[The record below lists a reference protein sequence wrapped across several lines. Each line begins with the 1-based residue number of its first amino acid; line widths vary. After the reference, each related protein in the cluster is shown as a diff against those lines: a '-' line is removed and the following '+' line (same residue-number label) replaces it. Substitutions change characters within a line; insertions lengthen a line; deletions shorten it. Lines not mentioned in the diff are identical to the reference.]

1 MSTIRLRRLRPP
13 SSHLLKS
20 KHSSHSS
27 PAPPARSAL
36 LSRLYSFLPHVISH
50 PCTSLS
56 SFFASFGTYLST
68 HQVPSLLLTAL
79 IICSLLS
86 PSLLLYFAPPSTS
99 HSAALSN
106 SPLTSRGRGEL
117 VWELE
122 GLKRQG
128 LISTEEPVCWDR
140 VKKYYELTGRELGGR
155 RLRVEQLLVNVNLLR
170 KGGKAQS
177 EQAKAGTIG
186 KDVIHKSWKLEKE
199 LEKRLIQGMIEGND
213 CLRDQQNGNCAV
225 LSPARWWQDEQTLLN
240 DGDVHETLSRP
251 PPPNGGHRLGE
262 DPELES
268 PDSLPLTLS
277 ETFVGVGFDRSGS
290 VKTAQHLILTFF
302 LQDVPS
308 RSTLP
313 PTSTTSTISSGRQP
327 VPVHTSSSNST
338 VLEDLE
344 REQAKLNW
352 RKAVREVIQ
361 GINHSELE
369 AEKEQDRMILG
380 ISNESKNTLTRHVLL
395 KYLPHLV
402 VDAHPR
408 RLENIIYAF
417 GYLLVIV
424 YVARYIRRLRAHSKM
439 GLIITGIAEL
449 SSSGIMSVS
458 ICWLMG
464 WNLGLVPW
472 NLMAFLVL
480 TSGLDNMILVLRA
493 ISQTDLNLTVPERM
507 AVGLK
512 QVGVEMTVLLMVEE
526 LIAAWLLWFV
536 EITVMRQWIRFGAV
550 VLAVDY
556 FLELTFFS
564 TVLSI
569 DIQRLELADLL
580 AHNASASQSS
590 NDPVSS
596 QTSTSSKSQIMSK
609 SSSTQKSFEGF
620 IKGSWKVLKDRPAKT
635 STVAF
640 LWVINVL
647 LWAFY
652 GSEHYLPATCSQTA
666 LSSDRPF
673 LAPSLDPSLSRALR
687 LGQTD
692 PSAASHLSVPLGS
705 GQAFWNLVNP
715 NNASSVQI
723 YLEPT
728 ISIQLFET
736 PTSHLDNSYS
746 SSFDD
751 DELHRSPAPES
762 IQLGRTGG
770 VTDLLNRDDGE
781 VGVWTKVMI
790 VVLPILAVMGLLRLL
805 LVYLLK
811 DAELLQAR
819 WGSEERVSGREK
831 DEDGS
836 VSADDQAEVE
846 VVNGIEPARRQHRG
860 DVELMATGGEV
871 IVSWAGLEEEIQVRR
886 RIVSSPIS
894 ASGRPSFDRSNSE
907 PDPALFATRL
917 HIPLAAEPVSILA
930 LSVDS
935 EGKFCSAV
943 TNRGRVFVWAL
954 ERGGTLVDFG
964 TSPSE
969 GVAIATPGPNT
980 SKEGKRGETPA
991 PPLTMNGT
999 NGGSR
1004 FKSTNEPCFY
1014 SLHGQ
1019 GKIVRWNCG
1028 SCEVETILERDQE
1041 EEVEIVRRQ
1050 LIVPTN
1056 SFDGTT
1062 TPLLV
1067 QTLEDG
1073 RLKLV
1078 RLDVEESRRIAFDL
1092 PNSNEAGRGGSIV
1105 ALATFPV
1112 VSPVLGSVVDQ
1123 SIVAV
1128 SHPSSGLTFYS
1139 VSPSLPPTPLVTLP
1153 PLDSS
1158 IRQLRLT
1165 RAPADNVCSSCLET
1179 VQDGFLASVSSRTQ
1193 LRVYRIFTP
1202 PISSSI
1208 ETCACNS
1215 SLEALGVSRSR
1226 ASSFGI
1232 LGASPAMSRVLS
1244 NGANSSRRFS
1254 PRKKPTTPT
1263 RPVAFNSNP
1272 SSTMSTST
1280 SADPFLVASQSNAPS
1295 NLNDPSNAV
1304 TPAQARKASFSSNAQ
1319 LSPAPP
1325 PPKRTTSATSL
1336 EDTSP
1341 SPTVKSSPESPPEE
1355 AASIQLRGIEVATI
1369 AIDDR
1374 SGWEVAGDRIVGLR
1388 RKKGEEGRGWE
1399 VWSLSLGRQG
1409 GKIEEGYREG
1419 TTSLSRLLADLDS
1432 TEEDQQ
1438 QTRPHTSFLVP
1449 PARNSTLRRRHSPQ
1463 PYSSLRSDRTPD
1475 SSPSLPFSRVG
1486 PLTQSFS
1493 STSVSIALGNQ
1504 IVTLSPSSPIL
1515 KDTIDS
1521 NSNSRGLGLPPTT
1534 RF

>member
-1 MSTIRLRRLRPP
+1 MSSIRLRRLRPRNSTTASSP
-13 SSHLLKS
+13 SPNSS
-20 KHSSHSS
+20 PSHSPAS
-27 PAPPARSAL
+27 PS
-36 LSRLYSFLPHVISH
+36 LSLSSTLYSWLPHVVTH
-50 PCTSLS
+50 PCTSMS
-56 SFFASFGTYLST
+56 AFFASFGTYLST

-86 PSLLLYFAPPSTS
+86 PSLLLYFVPPSS
-99 HSAALSN
+99 SPSVSN

-140 VKKYYELTGRELGGR
+140 VKKYYELTGRESGGR
-155 RLRVEQLLVNVNLLR
+155 RLRVEQLLINVNLLR
-170 KGGKAQS
+170 KKGTKSNSDLGGGGQRGS
-177 EQAKAGTIG
+177 TIS
-186 KDVIHKSWKLEKE
+186 KDVLHKSWKLEKE
-199 LEKRLIQGMIEGND
+199 LEKRLLEGLIEGND
-213 CLRDQQNGNCAV
+213 CLREEGNCAV
-225 LSPARWWQDEQTLLN
+225 LSPTKWWRDEQSLLG
-240 DGDVHETLSRP
+240 DEDVHETLSAP
-251 PPPNGGHRLGE
+251 PPSRHGNESIVDENGEFER
-262 DPELES
+262 PW
-268 PDSLPLTLS
+268 SLPLTLS
-277 ETFVGVGFDRSGS
+277 ETFVGAGRDRSGS

-313 PTSTTSTISSGRQP
+313 PTLTSAA
-327 VPVHTSSSNST
+327 TSSNRPPLALNSADSNST
-338 VLEDLE
+338 VLEDVE
-344 REQAKLNW
+344 REQARLHW
-352 RKAVREVIQ
+352 RRAVRDVIE
-361 GINHSELE
+361 GINHEEE
-369 AEKEQDRMILG
+369 AKVRVVLG
-380 ISNESKNTLTRHVLL
+380 IMSESKSNLTRHVLL
-395 KYLPHLV
+395 KFLPHLV

-424 YVARYIRRLRAHSKM
+424 YVTRYIRRLRAHSKM

-507 AVGLK
+507 AVGLR

-580 AHNASASQSS
+580 AHNTSASTDSVPPESS
-590 NDPVSS
+590 ETTKSS
-596 QTSTSSKSQIMSK
+596 TMKK

-620 IKGSWKVLKDRPAKT
+620 VKGSWKVLKDRPAKT

-728 ISIQLFET
+728 ISIQLFQN
-736 PTSHLDNSYS
+736 PTTSLDTSYS
-746 SSFDD
+746 SDFDD
-751 DELHRSPAPES
+751 DEFYRSPAPES
-762 IQLGRTGG
+762 LQLSRAE
-770 VTDLLNRDDGE
+770 LAIRDDGE

-790 VVLPILAVMGLLRLL
+790 VVLPILMVMGLLRLL

-819 WGSEERVSGREK
+819 WGSEERVSGRAK

-836 VSADDQAEVE
+836 VNGEDQAEIE
-846 VVNGIEPARRQHRG
+846 VVKGIEPARRQHRG
-860 DVELMATGGEV
+860 DVELVANGGHI

-886 RIVSSPIS
+886 RIPSVAPSSTP
-894 ASGRPSFDRSNSE
+894 RPSFDRRDSSSDS
-907 PDPALFATRL
+907 PPSFATRL
-917 HIPLAAEPVSILA
+917 HIPLAADPVSIVSLA
-930 LSVDS
+930 VDS
-935 EGKFCSAV
+935 EGKFCAAV
-943 TNRGRVFVWAL
+943 TNRGRVFVWSL

-964 TSPSE
+964 SSHPRALT
-969 GVAIATPGPNT
+969 VAAPGPT
-980 SKEGKRGETPA
+980 SAKDQKKAETPA
-991 PPLTMNGT
+991 PPLSFT
-999 NGGSR
+999 GSR
-1004 FKSTNEPCFY
+1004 IKSSSEPCFY
-1014 SLHGQ
+1014 SLHAEGEV
-1019 GKIVRWNCG
+1019 VRWNCG
-1028 SCEVETILERDQE
+1028 SCEAETVAEADEKKE
-1041 EEVEIVRRQ
+1041 EDEEEIVRRQ

-1062 TPLLV
+1062 TPLLAR
-1067 QTLEDG
+1067 TYKDG
-1073 RLKLV
+1073 RLQLV
-1078 RLDVEESRRIAFDL
+1078 RIDTGGSRRIVFDL
-1092 PNSNEAGRGGSIV
+1092 NEGGGGSIV
-1105 ALATFPV
+1105 ALSTFPI
-1112 VSPVLGSVVDQ
+1112 VLSVVGLVVDH

-1128 SHPSSGLTFYS
+1128 SHPSNGIIFYAL
-1139 VSPSLPPTPLVTLP
+1139 SPSPSPSPSPAQIASLP
-1153 PLDSS
+1153 PLDSP
-1158 IRQLRLT
+1158 IRQIRLQS
-1165 RAPADNVCSSCLET
+1165 APSDTVCSSCLET
-1179 VQDGFLASVSSRTQ
+1179 IQDGFLASISTRTT
-1193 LRVYRIFTP
+1193 LKVYRIFTP
-1202 PISSSI
+1202 PISASI

-1215 SLEALGVSRSR
+1215 SVDALEASRSR
-1226 ASSFGI
+1226 AAS
-1232 LGASPAMSRVLS
+1232 LTVVGASPAMTRVLS
-1244 NGANSSRRFS
+1244 NGGSSRRFS

-1272 SSTMSTST
+1272 SSSPMPASSST
-1280 SADPFLVASQSNAPS
+1280 DPFLVAATYSDS
-1295 NLNDPSNAV
+1295 NDPSTLG
-1304 TPAQARKASFSSNAQ
+1304 TPSQDRRPSFSSQ
-1319 LSPAPP
+1319 QRLSPAPP
-1325 PPKRTTSATSL
+1325 PPKRTQSGTSID
-1336 EDTSP
+1336 EISP
-1341 SPTVKSSPESPPEE
+1341 PSTAKSSPESPTDEGGPT
-1355 AASIQLRGIEVATI
+1355 QLRSLEVATVEL
-1369 AIDDR
+1369 DER

-1388 RKKGEEGRGWE
+1388 RRKGTGWE
-1399 VWSLSLGRQG
+1399 VWTLSLGRPG
-1409 GKIEEGYREG
+1409 SKLEEGYREG
-1419 TTSLSRLLADLDS
+1419 STPLRHLLDNLSSID
-1432 TEEDQQ
+1432 EE
-1438 QTRPHTSFLVP
+1438 PPSSFLAP
-1449 PARNSTLRRRHSPQ
+1449 PRNPAVRRRRSPNIPS
-1463 PYSSLRSDRTPD
+1463 PYSD
-1475 SSPSLPFSRVG
+1475 SIAPSFDDAPSLPFSRVG

-1493 STSVSIALGNQ
+1493 SSAVTVALGNQ
-1504 IVTLSPSSPIL
+1504 IVTLSPS
-1515 KDTIDS
+1515 KDTVIS
-1521 NSNSRGLGLPPTT
+1521 SRTSISAST
-1534 RF
+1534 NRF

>member
-1 MSTIRLRRLRPP
+1 MSSIRLRRLRPQ
-13 SSHLLKS
+13 SSHLFKS
-20 KHSSHSS
+20 KQPSHSS
-27 PAPPARSAL
+27 PAPPAPLTL
-36 LSRLYSFLPHVISH
+36 LSTLYSFLPYVIAH

-86 PSLLLYFAPPSTS
+86 PSLLLYFVPPSSS

-177 EQAKAGTIG
+177 EQGKGSTIG

-199 LEKRLIQGMIEGND
+199 LEKRLTQGMIEGND
-213 CLRDQQNGNCAV
+213 CLRDQEGGNCAV
-225 LSPARWWQDEQTLLN
+225 LSPARWWKDEQTLLN
-240 DGDVHETLSRP
+240 DEDVHETLSRSP
-251 PPPNGGHRLGE
+251 SSRTGDDLV
-262 DPELES
+262 DDQELER
-268 PDSLPLTLS
+268 PTSLPLTLS
-277 ETFVGVGFDRSGS
+277 ETFVGVGFDRSGT

-302 LQDVPS
+302 LEDVPS

-313 PTSTTSTISSGRQP
+313 PTSTTSTTSSGRQS
-327 VPVHTSSSNST
+327 VTIHTSSSNST
-338 VLEDLE
+338 VSEDLE
-344 REQAKLNW
+344 RERAKLNW
-352 RKAVREVIQ
+352 RKVVREVIQ
-361 GINHSELE
+361 GINHSDLE
-369 AEKEQDRMILG
+369 VENEKDRMVLG
-380 ISNESKNTLTRHVLL
+380 ISSESKSTLTRHVLL

-417 GYLLVIV
+417 GYLLVVV

-507 AVGLK
+507 AAGLR

-590 NDPVSS
+590 NNPAPS
-596 QTSTSSKSQIMSK
+596 QTSTSSKSQNMSK

-620 IKGSWKVLKDRPAKT
+620 VKGSWKVLKDRPAKT

-728 ISIQLFET
+728 ISIQLFQN

-751 DELHRSPAPES
+751 DELYRSPAPES
-762 IQLGRTGG
+762 IQLGRAGG
-770 VTDLLNRDDGE
+770 VADLLNRDDGE

-836 VSADDQAEVE
+836 VSGDGQAEVE
-846 VVNGIEPARRQHRG
+846 VVKGIEPARRHHRG
-860 DVELMATGGEV
+860 DVELVASGGEV
-871 IVSWAGLEEEIQVRR
+871 VVSWAGLEEEIQVRR
-886 RIVSSPIS
+886 RIVPSP
-894 ASGRPSFDRSNSE
+894 APTTGRPSFDLSNSE
-907 PDPALFATRL
+907 PDPASFATRL
-917 HIPLAAEPVSILA
+917 HIPLAAEPVSIVA

-935 EGKFCSAV
+935 EGRFCSAV

-964 TSPSE
+964 TPHAE
-969 GVAIATPGPNT
+969 AVAIATPAPLT
-980 SKEGKRGETPA
+980 TKEAKRGETPA
-991 PPLTMNGT
+991 PPLTTNGSS
-999 NGGSR
+999 GGSR
-1004 FKSTNEPCFY
+1004 SKSTNEPCFY
-1014 SLHGQ
+1014 SLHGE
-1019 GKIVRWNCG
+1019 GKVVRWNCG
-1028 SCEVETILERDQE
+1028 SCEVETILERDQG
-1041 EEVEIVRRQ
+1041 EVEIVRRQ

-1056 SFDGTT
+1056 SFDGIT
-1062 TPLLV
+1062 TPLLAE
-1067 QTLEDG
+1067 TLKDG

-1078 RLDVEESRRIAFDL
+1078 RFDAETSRQVAFDL
-1092 PNSNEAGRGGSIV
+1092 PSSDEAGAGGSIL

-1112 VSPVLGSVVDQ
+1112 VSPVTGSVIEQ
-1123 SIVAV
+1123 SLVAV
-1128 SHPSSGLTFYS
+1128 SHPSVGLTFYS
-1139 VSPSLPPTPLVTLP
+1139 VSPTLPPTPLVTLP
-1153 PLDSS
+1153 ALDSN
-1158 IRQLRLT
+1158 IRQVRLT
-1165 RAPADNVCSSCLET
+1165 RAPTDNICSSCLET
-1179 VQDGFLASVSSRTQ
+1179 VQDGFLASVSTRTQ
-1193 LRVYRIFTP
+1193 LKVFRIFTP
-1202 PISSSI
+1202 PISSLI

-1215 SLEALGVSRSR
+1215 SVEALEVSRSR
-1226 ASSFGI
+1226 ASSFGV
-1232 LGASPAMSRVLS
+1232 LGNSPAMSRVLS
-1244 NGANSSRRFS
+1244 NGATSSRRFS

-1272 SSTMSTST
+1272 STTMTTST
-1280 SADPFLVASQSNAPS
+1280 DPFLVASQQNAPLNS
-1295 NLNDPSNAV
+1295 NELSID
-1304 TPAQARKASFSSNAQ
+1304 RRASFSNSSQ
-1319 LSPAPP
+1319 LSPVPP

-1355 AASIQLRGIEVATI
+1355 ASAIQLRALEVAALAMDERT
-1369 AIDDR
+1369 AWDL
-1374 SGWEVAGDRIVGLR
+1374 AGDRIVGLR

-1399 VWSLSLGRQG
+1399 VWSLSLGQQG

-1419 TTSLSRLLADLDS
+1419 ATSLRRLLDDLDS
-1432 TEEDQQ
+1432 TEEEQQ
-1438 QTRPHTSFLVP
+1438 QPRPHASLLVP
-1449 PARNSTLRRRHSPQ
+1449 PARTSVLRHRHSPQ
-1463 PYSSLRSDRTPD
+1463 SHSSPRPINAFTNA
-1475 SSPSLPFSRVG
+1475 PSLPFSRVG
-1486 PLTQSFS
+1486 PLAQSFS
-1493 STSVSIALGNQ
+1493 SSSLSIALGNRV
-1504 IVTLSPSSPIL
+1504 VTLSPYP
-1515 KDTIDS
+1515 KDTFDAPS
-1521 NSNSRGLGLPPTT
+1521 SNSRNPGPRPTSQ
-1534 RF
+1534 F